1 MPHISDL
8 PNEVLGLILQLAA
21 KSYPGYLVH
30 RLQRSR
36 SIRQLRLVC
45 RRWEHWL
52 TERHWYSE
60 LYFWKGTSAM
70 RFIVNEIS
78 RSRLPFSHVRP
89 KCQAWWI
96 EHSILNLYTGGA
108 IANLERDMVTP
119 SMLAALIALF
129 YDTIVGLYLGF
140 ISNLSLPASTIEAIR
155 RIKNLRTLR
164 LGFKSYR
171 ESGESPADD
180 GDITRHH
187 GLDSFCS
194 LLGAAPGLKCLDFA
208 GIKSSDLPEILE
220 SDLDHIKLENI
231 THLVIESSAP
241 AHRIINK
248 AIRLKSSLKLLSID
262 ISPSDDCRDLLP
274 ILKTLEDKLEGLSM
288 EHANVL
294 DSIAHLAFSAL
305 RLLHITYLDGCLT
318 DCSNLDMFSYAPIE
332 ILVLGGDYLG
342 DQKANNPAFL
352 VDTFARFPA
361 LRRLV
366 LIKLT
371 QGSQRRIFT

>member
-1 MPHISDL
+1 
-8 PNEVLGLILQLAA
+8 
-21 KSYPGYLVH
+21 
-30 RLQRSR
+30 
-36 SIRQLRLVC
+36 
-45 RRWEHWL
+45 
-52 TERHWYSE
+52 
-60 LYFWKGTSAM
+60 
-70 RFIVNEIS
+70 
-78 RSRLPFSHVRP
+78 
-89 KCQAWWI
+89 
-96 EHSILNLYTGGA
+96 
-108 IANLERDMVTP
+108 MVTP

-366 LIKLT
+366 FNKADAGFTAPDIYVRAFQEHQVEILYRARQDLPEPMKL
-371 QGSQRRIFT
+371 